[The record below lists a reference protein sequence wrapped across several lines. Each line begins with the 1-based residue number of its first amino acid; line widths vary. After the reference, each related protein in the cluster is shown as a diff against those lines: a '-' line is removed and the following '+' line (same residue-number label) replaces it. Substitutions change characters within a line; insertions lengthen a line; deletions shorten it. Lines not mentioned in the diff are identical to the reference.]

1 MKESDR
7 CKLLVCDAIDTMS
20 RMNDRTMLQSAKG
33 IQDHVE
39 ELLLNG
45 DDGRDQDLITSA
57 LVVILAILE
66 PISEQMLATTDGRYI
81 RSKVGI
87 DGDPEEEQVFE

>member
-57 LVVILAILE
+57 ILE
-66 PISEQMLATTDGRYI
+66 PISEQMLATTDGRHI
-81 RSKVGI
+81 RSKVGS
-87 DGDPEEEQVFE
+87 GSDPEEEQFFE

>member
-1 MKESDR
+1 
-7 CKLLVCDAIDTMS
+7 
-20 RMNDRTMLQSAKG
+20 MNDLTMLQSAKG

-87 DGDPEEEQVFE
+87 DSDLEDDQFFE

>member
-87 DGDPEEEQVFE
+87 DSDLEDDQFFE

>member
-20 RMNDRTMLQSAKG
+20 RMNDLTMLQSAKG

-87 DGDPEEEQVFE
+87 DSDLEDDQFFE

>member
-81 RSKVGI
+81 RSKVGSGS
-87 DGDPEEEQVFE
+87 DLEDDQFFE

>member
-1 MKESDR
+1 MNNSDR

-20 RMNDRTMLQSAKG
+20 RMNDLTMLQSAKG

-87 DGDPEEEQVFE
+87 DSDLEDDQFFE

>member
-87 DGDPEEEQVFE
+87 DSDLADDQFFE

>member
-1 MKESDR
+1 
-7 CKLLVCDAIDTMS
+7 
-20 RMNDRTMLQSAKG
+20 MNDRTMLQSAKG

-87 DGDPEEEQVFE
+87 DSDLADDQFFE

>member
-81 RSKVGI
+81 RSKVGS
-87 DGDPEEEQVFE
+87 GSDPEEEQFFE

>member
-1 MKESDR
+1 
-7 CKLLVCDAIDTMS
+7 
-20 RMNDRTMLQSAKG
+20 MLQSAKG

-87 DGDPEEEQVFE
+87 DSDLEDDQFFE

>member
-87 DGDPEEEQVFE
+87 DGDLEDDQFFE